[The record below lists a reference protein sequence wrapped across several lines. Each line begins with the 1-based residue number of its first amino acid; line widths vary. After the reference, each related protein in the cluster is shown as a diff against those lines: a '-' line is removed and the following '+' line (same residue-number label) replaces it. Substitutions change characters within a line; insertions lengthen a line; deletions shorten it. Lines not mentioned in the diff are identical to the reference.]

1 MDVILPDRHH
11 TPFISELGGEGLGY
25 EKNAT
30 ALNQIEK
37 NGHLKKE
44 MSHSDDN
51 FMVV

>member
-1 MDVILPDRHH
+1 MTDTTTTHIWTGVW
-11 TPFISELGGEGLGY
+11 GN